1 MKQIHMQEPKNKES
15 MYHTSLHQLT
25 TRPKAM
31 KLARN
36 LQMHKGKKEIETTV
50 VACLVFPFD
59 LLERKKKSKTKS

>member
-1 MKQIHMQEPKNKES
+1 
-15 MYHTSLHQLT
+15 
-25 TRPKAM
+25 M

-50 VACLVFPFD
+50 VACLVFPVD